1 MPRETRF
8 VGICSGWAK
17 LSSQGCVIRG
27 IKYKRFIPDN
37 GQAYGRS
44 SDEAA
49 VKAWALSSAEVVNE
63 YELYLLSPQATPW
76 RVEGLLYFT
85 LLS

>member
-1 MPRETRF
+1 M
-8 VGICSGWAK
+8 GDGWWK

-27 IKYKRFIPDN
+27 VKYKRFIPGS

-49 VKAWALSSAEVVNE
+49 VKAWAKLRQITVCRTEPAVRDLVYVVCTVYTE
-63 YELYLLSPQATPW
+63 EP
-76 RVEGLLYFT
+76 G
-85 LLS
+85 